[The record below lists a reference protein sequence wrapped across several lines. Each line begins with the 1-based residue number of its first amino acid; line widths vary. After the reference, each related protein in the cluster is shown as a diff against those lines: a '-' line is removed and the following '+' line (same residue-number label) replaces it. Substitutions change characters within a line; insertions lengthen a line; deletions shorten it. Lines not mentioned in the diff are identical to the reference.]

1 MRIRRLSIAI
11 MFFALF
17 PILSN
22 VNAYPAFVEQDIT
35 ILCGK
40 YAGIAQYKNQN
51 IKVTCSG
58 IRDGYMNVYAALQR
72 PLFYDLAGILNTF
85 KRNTFQDT
93 MKKDISK
100 CNRVNTQQ
108 YNCSV
113 GDMRWIVTLNS
124 RDQVLQTVVK
134 MNTNSDTFKQ
144 ILGSG
149 TRPNQQNETAEYK
162 DLTYDTISKASAKVD
177 GKYIRTEYYNG
188 ELILTFLNPEF
199 N

>member
-1 MRIRRLSIAI
+1 MKIQNLNIAI

-17 PILSN
+17 PILCN
-22 VNAYPAFVEQDIT
+22 ANAYPLFVEQDLT

-40 YAGIAQYKNQN
+40 YAGIKQYKNQN
-51 IKVTCSG
+51 IKVTCNG

-72 PLFYDLAGILNTF
+72 PLFYDLAGVLDAF
-85 KRNTFQDT
+85 KKNTFQDI

-100 CNRVNTQQ
+100 CNRVNSKH

-113 GDMRWIVTLNS
+113 GDMRWIFTLNS

-134 MNTNSDTFKQ
+134 MSTNTDTFKQ
-144 ILGSG
+144 MLGSG
-149 TRPNQQNETAEYK
+149 SRPNQQNETAEYK
-162 DLTYDTISKASAKVD
+162 DLIYDTISKASKKVD

-188 ELILTFLNPEF
+188 ELILTFLNKDF